1 MKRLKLTKMRQG
13 RFLQALANTG
23 SVTAAIAVAGSS
35 RTRLYELR
43 KADPAFACAW
53 QEAEETAVD
62 RLEDEARR
70 RAMEGVPEPLVSAGK
85 LVRDDEGQPIVVRRY
100 SDHLLLAKR
109 TGHRGMKGQCAS
121 NCRRCSRRPMQLA
134 QWQRSPPGLPLAR
147 LRRAKQPSCRN
158 WWRLTLR
165 LSRRANLISGFGRL
179 RKETVPRDLERRLQ
193 AVEIRGRRDRANR
206 YHYPSMDRAEQWYA
220 SRSARRDDHPRCVQ
234 ISLLPPPLCRH
245 SSR

>member
-53 QEAEETAVD
+53 QEAEEAAVD

-100 SDHLLLAKR
+100 SDHLLLALLK
-109 TGHRGMKGQCAS
+109 THRPP
-121 NCRRCSRRPMQLA
+121 RREMSVPFQLPA
-134 QWQRSPPGLPLAR
+134 L
-147 LRRAKQPSCRN
+147 
-158 WWRLTLR
+158 
-165 LSRRANLISGFGRL
+165 
-179 RKETVPRDLERRLQ
+179 
-193 AVEIRGRRDRANR
+193 
-206 YHYPSMDRAEQWYA
+206 
-220 SRSARRDDHPRCVQ
+220 RSAADAASAMAALTAGVAAGEVTPGEAAELSKLVEAY
-234 ISLLPPPLCRH
+234 
-245 SSR
+245 